1 MNQARALWLGGVG
14 LAAALALLAV
24 GVCVGSTGFENL
36 VGPILQPDR
45 YPELAAMAQQIV
57 WEIRLPRT
65 LGAWA
70 AGALLGLA
78 GAVAQGLF
86 RNPLADPYLLGS
98 ASGASLG
105 VALALAALGGGAGML
120 GGGSMMNGAVAV
132 SLFSSSVWVRL
143 GLTGAAFAGAVLAVL
158 LTLLL
163 SRGVGHTLRLL
174 LAGVVVGVVLG
185 AMTHLVLLVSP
196 DSLQAM
202 QAFMLGSTAFVGWTS
217 AALMAAVWLLCVL
230 AAWLL
235 ARVLDGLS
243 LGDATAVSLGLP
255 VAPMRAALVAVLAL
269 ATGTA
274 VAQTGLI
281 AFVGLAA
288 PHLVRSY
295 GQDHPRAADAALQ
308 PGGRRAAHGGRHP
321 GAFAHGAAGAAGGRA
336 HRGARWRLPAL
347 ADAPGRCPR
356 SGACM
361 MLAMNNVAIHAHSVR
376 AASEMALQSAR
387 YCTACRW
394 TLPGRSGPASSAP
407 MARASPRCSSAWQ
420 ACCPTA
426 ARCNCWGRPARHC
439 LRANAPAPWPGWART
454 NLPPTT

>member
-1 MNQARALWLGGVG
+1 MMQSRVRWMVWAAVAAAVA
-14 LAAALALLAV
+14 LAAL
-24 GVCVGSTGFENL
+24 GICVGSVGFENL
-36 VGPILQPDR
+36 LQPLLNPALD
-45 YPELAAMAQQIV
+45 PEYTAMAKQIV

-105 VALALAALGGGAGML
+105 VALALAAMGGGAGML
-120 GGGSMMNGAVAV
+120 GGGANMMNSGLVV
-132 SLFSSSVWVRL
+132 SVFSSSWLVRL

-158 LTLLL
+158 LTLAL

-185 AMTHLVLLVSP
+185 AMTHLVLLLSP

-202 QAFMLGSTAFVGWTS
+202 QAFMLGSTAFVGWVS
-217 AALMAAVWLLCVL
+217 FALMAVVWLVCGV

-243 LGDATAVSLGLP
+243 LGDATAHSLGLA

-288 PHLVRSY
+288 PHLVRSVVKTTH
-295 GQDHPRAADAALQ
+295 GQLILLASLVGGALLMAADTLARWLIAPQEL
-308 PGGRRAAHGGRHP
+308 PVGVLTAVLGGGYLLWLM
-321 GAFAHGAAGAAGGRA
+321 
-336 HRGARWRLPAL
+336 HRG
-347 ADAPGRCPR
+347 
-356 SGACM
+356 
-361 MLAMNNVAIHAHSVR
+361 
-376 AASEMALQSAR
+376 
-387 YCTACRW
+387 
-394 TLPGRSGPASSAP
+394 
-407 MARASPRCSSAWQ
+407 
-420 ACCPTA
+420 
-426 ARCNCWGRPARHC
+426 PARVGS
-439 LRANAPAPWPGWART
+439 A
-454 NLPPTT
+454 